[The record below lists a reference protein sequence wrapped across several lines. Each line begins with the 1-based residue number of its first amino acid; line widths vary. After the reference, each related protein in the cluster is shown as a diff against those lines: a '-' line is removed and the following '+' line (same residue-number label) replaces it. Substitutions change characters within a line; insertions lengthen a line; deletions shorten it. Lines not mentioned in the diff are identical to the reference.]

1 MSLWHGPK
9 CDEITRYYGI
19 SMETKENELIGFYRE
34 FKLSELLQ
42 AAIKAQMSLWHGPK
56 CDEITRYYGISM
68 EQLRHFY
75 ELVLQEF
82 KLSELLQ
89 AAIKAQ
95 MSLWHGPKCD
105 EITRYYGISMEQLR
119 HFYELVLQEGLVS
132 GSLYGQMQH
141 QLVAAQ
147 EQLANYEQKIKVLEA
162 KEQLYRFYLDAFKK
176 QSALSLYG
184 QMQHQLVAA
193 QEQLANYEQK
203 IKVLEAKE
211 QLYRFYLDAFK
222 KQSALYKL
230 DFNSLN
236 DALKQDFLSL
246 IQQLRASGMTTQEA
260 ADMLGI
266 NMRTYYRWYKLD
278 FNSLN
283 DALKQDFLSLIQQL
297 RASGM
302 TTQEA
307 ADMLG
312 INMRTYYRWLKQV
325 SPEGSDTNSLS
336 LGDSTDSRE
345 IASNSTGT
353 LHSEV
358 ASLSEQPSS
367 CQQAASEHNNIN
379 QPTPLVDPNKTT
391 GSDKVLHVDKERPEY
406 KFIST
411 DEIELIKEI
420 VLLPEYQGLNVRDC
434 YHKLKDEQL
443 LTMSLSTFYRTINQ
457 DPSLKAALKGKLK
470 QSDPTTKKY
479 LLPHHQPRPKL
490 KSRLKGQAQAIRP
503 NH

>member
-1 MSLWHGPK
+1 MASYSASTKKLVLEQLLTNRLTLEQVQQEYSISRTTLFRWLAQYRSTLNQVNDTLTPSALSDFAHANSAAISNDQQFYGHSK
-9 CDEITRYYGI
+9 VEHNHEIIKIYCKADNYEHKLSYAQALANQSQPHPEHEYELEHEQHPPLKQQAEQAKLAPQSQQAPLEQQHMQEQQHSAAPALTAPAPQTQ
-19 SMETKENELIGFYRE
+19 EPTKENELPGFYRE

-56 CDEITRYYGISM
+56 CE
-68 EQLRHFY
+68 
-75 ELVLQEF
+75 
-82 KLSELLQ
+82 
-89 AAIKAQ
+89 
-95 MSLWHGPKCD
+95 

-176 QSALSLYG
+176 QSAL
-184 QMQHQLVAA
+184 
-193 QEQLANYEQK
+193 
-203 IKVLEAKE
+203 
-211 QLYRFYLDAFK
+211 
-222 KQSALYKL
+222 YKL

-246 IQQLRASGMTTQEA
+246 IQQL
-260 ADMLGI
+260 
-266 NMRTYYRWYKLD
+266 K
-278 FNSLN
+278 
-283 DALKQDFLSLIQQL
+283 
-297 RASGM
+297 ASGM

-325 SPEGSDTNSLS
+325 SPEGSHTNSLS
-336 LGDSTDSRE
+336 LEDSTDSRE
-345 IASNSTGT
+345 IASNSAGT
-353 LHSEV
+353 SRSEV
-358 ASLSEQPSS
+358 ASLSEQPYS
-367 CQQAASEHNNIN
+367 CKQAASEHNNIN
-379 QPTPLVDPNKTT
+379 HPTPLVAPNKTT
-391 GSDKVLHVDKERPEY
+391 ASDKVLHVDKERPEY

-470 QSDPTTKKY
+470 QSEPTTNNKDKDCWC
-479 LLPHHQPRPKL
+479 L
-490 KSRLKGQAQAIRP
+490 
-503 NH
+503 

>member
-1 MSLWHGPK
+1 MKKLVLEQLLTNRLTLEQVQQEYSISRTTLFRWLAQYRSTLNKVNDTLTPSALSDFAHANSTAINNDQQFYGHSK
-9 CDEITRYYGI
+9 VEHNHEIIKIYCKVDNYEHKLSYAQALANQTQPQPQHEQLPTLEQQ
-19 SMETKENELIGFYRE
+19 SEQAKLAHQEQQALLDQQEQQHSAAPALTAPASQTQEPTKENELPGFYR
-34 FKLSELLQ
+34 
-42 AAIKAQMSLWHGPK
+42 
-56 CDEITRYYGISM
+56 
-68 EQLRHFY
+68 
-75 ELVLQEF
+75 EF

-176 QSALSLYG
+176 QSAL
-184 QMQHQLVAA
+184 
-193 QEQLANYEQK
+193 
-203 IKVLEAKE
+203 
-211 QLYRFYLDAFK
+211 
-222 KQSALYKL
+222 
-230 DFNSLN
+230 
-236 DALKQDFLSL
+236 
-246 IQQLRASGMTTQEA
+246 
-260 ADMLGI
+260 
-266 NMRTYYRWYKLD
+266 YKLD

-325 SPEGSDTNSLS
+325 SHEDSHTNSLS
-336 LGDSTDSRE
+336 LEDSTDSHE
-345 IASNSTGT
+345 IASNSART
-353 LHSEV
+353 LGSEV
-358 ASLSEQPSS
+358 ASLSEQLSS
-367 CQQAASEHNNIN
+367 CEQAASEHNNIN
-379 QPTPLVDPNKTT
+379 QPTPLVAPNKTT
-391 GSDKVLHVDKERPEY
+391 ASDKVLHVDKERPEY

-411 DEIELIKEI
+411 DEIELVKEI

-457 DPSLKAALKGKLK
+457 DPSLKAALNSKLK
-470 QSDPTTKKY
+470 QSEPTTKDKD
-479 LLPHHQPRPKL
+479 
-490 KSRLKGQAQAIRP
+490 
-503 NH
+503 

>member
-1 MSLWHGPK
+1 MPSYSASIKKLVLEQLLTNRLTLEQVQQEYSISRTTLFRWLAQYRSTLNQVNDTLTPSALSDFAHANSDAISNDQQFYGHSKVEHNHEIIKIYCKADNYEHKLSYAQALVNQPK
-9 CDEITRYYGI
+9 SQPQHEQHPPLEHQAEQANLASQGQQAPLEQHNKQEQLHLAASALTAPAPQTQ
-19 SMETKENELIGFYRE
+19 EPTKENEPIGFYR
-34 FKLSELLQ
+34 
-42 AAIKAQMSLWHGPK
+42 
-56 CDEITRYYGISM
+56 
-68 EQLRHFY
+68 
-75 ELVLQEF
+75 EF

-176 QSALSLYG
+176 QSAL
-184 QMQHQLVAA
+184 
-193 QEQLANYEQK
+193 
-203 IKVLEAKE
+203 
-211 QLYRFYLDAFK
+211 
-222 KQSALYKL
+222 
-230 DFNSLN
+230 
-236 DALKQDFLSL
+236 
-246 IQQLRASGMTTQEA
+246 
-260 ADMLGI
+260 
-266 NMRTYYRWYKLD
+266 YKLD

-336 LGDSTDSRE
+336 LDDSTDSHE

-470 QSDPTTKKY
+470 QSDPTTKDKD
-479 LLPHHQPRPKL
+479 
-490 KSRLKGQAQAIRP
+490 
-503 NH
+503 